1 MLFLPKVVDPLRR
14 CTSLNAAHLCRMV
27 QQVGGS
33 GGLVGLA
40 AVDLGLR
47 GVGCHHFA
55 DLVLFMFQQLLF
67 LINYRPLPIIH
78 CQSSTSSPQQRPLLI
93 VLQIDVTPPKL
104 VVSLLFLVACCSSLS
119 AHTMTPILAQRQ
131 HETLLGRFR
140 LKDLAQEIFGLILP
154 ILLLLRLFFF

>member
-1 MLFLPKVVDPLRR
+1 MLFLAKVVDPLRR

-67 LINYRPLPIIH
+67 LINYSPLPIIH
-78 CQSSTSSPQQRPLLI
+78 CQSATSSQQRPLLT
-93 VLQIDVTPPKL
+93 VLQIVVAPKL
-104 VVSLLFLVACCSSLS
+104 VVSLLFLRCSLS
-119 AHTMTPILAQRQ
+119 SHTLTPILTTRRRRQ

-140 LKDLAQEIFGLILP
+140 LKDLAQEILGLILP
-154 ILLLLRLFFF
+154 ILLLLRLLFF